1 MNNKKTFKA
10 IFGLILILG
19 SFIAAVVMAI
29 LQIVYR
35 FQNPELTQTPI
46 MLERPEYTVGSM
58 IIVIIVYVGWFLLK

>member
-35 FQNPELTQTPI
+35 FQNPELTQTQI

-58 IIVIIVYVGWFLLK
+58 IIVIIVYVWWFLLK

>member
-35 FQNPELTQTPI
+35 FQNPELTQTQI

>member
-19 SFIAAVVMAI
+19 SFIAVVVMAI

-35 FQNPELTQTPI
+35 FQNPELTQTQI

-58 IIVIIVYVGWFLLK
+58 IIVIIVYVWWFLLK

>member
-19 SFIAAVVMAI
+19 SFIAAVVMDI

-35 FQNPELTQTPI
+35 FQNPELTQTQI

>member
-35 FQNPELTQTPI
+35 FQNPEFTQTQI

>member
-29 LQIVYR
+29 LQIVYK
-35 FQNPELTQTPI
+35 FQNPELTQTQI

>member
-19 SFIAAVVMAI
+19 SFIAAVFMAI

-35 FQNPELTQTPI
+35 FQNPELTQTQI